1 MGILRCKRRLNNPN
15 NLYYKLHVS
24 SRRRK
29 YWAQIRDSR
38 RVFIT
43 ICQSARCANN
53 LTFHSPNVLN
63 GFSLSCFP
71 PLKLSEDMTKRKKAR
86 VYTEV
91 FKLKVLRDFYSSGES
106 AWSIARKWEIDPNS
120 LYQWKRR
127 WPIGSKEL
135 SLPAETLAKIPMPKP
150 TPEKTAEE
158 LLQDRITALEHA
170 LALEKMRSRAFEK
183 MIEIAESEEGISILK
198 KDGAK
203 Q

>member
-1 MGILRCKRRLNNPN
+1 MRYSFTKRL
-15 NLYYKLHVS
+15 
-24 SRRRK
+24 
-29 YWAQIRDSR
+29 
-38 RVFIT
+38 
-43 ICQSARCANN
+43 
-53 LTFHSPNVLN
+53 VLN

>member
-1 MGILRCKRRLNNPN
+1 MHKRNKNETKRKKKIKMTPCMLFSSV
-15 NLYYKLHVS
+15 LKHTYK
-24 SRRRK
+24 RNT
-29 YWAQIRDSR
+29 Y
-38 RVFIT
+38 FF
-43 ICQSARCANN
+43 
-53 LTFHSPNVLN
+53 TFKNGQQGHHVLN

>member
-1 MGILRCKRRLNNPN
+1 MPCEIEREKPDFLLRVR
-15 NLYYKLHVS
+15 
-24 SRRRK
+24 
-29 YWAQIRDSR
+29 Q
-38 RVFIT
+38 T
-43 ICQSARCANN
+43 
-53 LTFHSPNVLN
+53 VLN

-170 LALEKMRSRAFEK
+170 LALEKMRSRSFEK